1 MKQLV
6 SRAVVLNV
14 IGRINVG
21 RLTITDDNGTVVC
34 GPGNGPEATIF
45 INDAR
50 AWPMFLHGGR
60 GVVDA
65 YVDGYWETPSL
76 TDVFRVA
83 ARNIGRADRFREKF
97 SFIRTPWLRARD
109 GFGRNTR
116 NKSRRDIS
124 AHYDLGNDMFSL
136 WLDSRMM
143 YSSAIF
149 ETPETSLEDAAEYKL
164 ELICQKLRLT
174 EDDHVVEIGT
184 GWGGFA
190 VYAASTRGCRITT
203 TTISREQFDVAVSAV
218 KEAGVD
224 HLVDVRLD
232 DYRDLTGTYDKLV
245 SIEMIEAVGWK
256 DFGTFFATCNNLLK
270 PDGLMLVQA
279 ITIDD
284 RAYEISKITKSF
296 IRTYIFPNGN
306 LPSLQVMANK
316 IAKHSD
322 LRTVRVDDYAW
333 HYAETLRRWH
343 DNFNAVTDELEESGY
358 DERFRRLWRCYLSYC
373 EAGFDERHVGLAHLV
388 LAKPEYREPNGL
400 VVDRDARNRDDVEDL
415 LHRGLEAAKPQ
426 RRAALQRFD
435 QTA

>member
-1 MKQLV
+1 VNQRERA
-6 SRAVVLNV
+6 SRALVLNV
-14 IGRINVG
+14 LGRINVG
-21 RLTITDDNGTVVC
+21 RLTITDDTGTSVC
-34 GPGNGPEATIF
+34 GPGNGPEATVV
-45 INDAR
+45 INSPR

-65 YVDGYWETPSL
+65 YVDGLWETPDM

-83 ARNIGRADRFREKF
+83 ARNIGRADAFREKF

-109 GFGRNTR
+109 GFARNTR
-116 NKSRRDIS
+116 QRSRRDIA
-124 AHYDLGNDMFSL
+124 AHYHLGNDMFSL
-136 WLDSRMM
+136 WLDPRMM

-149 ETPETSLEDAAEYKL
+149 DTPESSLEDAAERKLEMICEKL
-164 ELICQKLRLT
+164 ELTAR
-174 EDDHVVEIGT
+174 DHVVEIGT

-190 VYAASTRGCRITT
+190 VYAATTRGCRVTT
-203 TTISREQFDVAVSAV
+203 TTISKEQHDVAVKAV
-218 KEAGVD
+218 NDAGVD

-256 DFGTFFATCNNLLK
+256 DFPTFFKTCNALLK
-270 PDGLMLVQA
+270 PDGLMLLQA

-306 LPSLQVMANK
+306 LPSLQVMSND
-316 IAKHSD
+316 IAKHTD
-322 LRTVRVDDYAW
+322 MRTLRVDDYAW

-343 DNFNAVTDELEESGY
+343 TNFNAARDELEALGY

-373 EAGFDERHVGLAHLV
+373 EAGFEERHVGLAQLV
-388 LAKPEYREPNGL
+388 LAKPLYRGPYATTTQATPGKGSL
-400 VVDRDARNRDDVEDL
+400 RARS
-415 LHRGLEAAKPQ
+415 
-426 RRAALQRFD
+426 
-435 QTA
+435 